1 MKQASVKLARIYMR
15 RVSMELESV
24 RPSEKETAQKA
35 LLFQGLF
42 SVVES
47 EALSILDVV
56 LVIAWQFAGGLD
68 SEMMF
73 TIEELKKKVESQS
86 RGQ

>member
-1 MKQASVKLARIYMR
+1 M
-15 RVSMELESV
+15 
-24 RPSEKETAQKA
+24 
-35 LLFQGLF
+35 
-42 SVVES
+42 VES
-47 EALSILDVV
+47 EEASSIPDIG

-73 TIEELKKKVESQS
+73 TIEELKKRVESRG